1 MIRLQLCAT
10 VHTYAPLPHRTHTLC
25 ALHTQILYTH
35 SCSLSLAFLPFFL
48 FFFYLFLMLTCTQ
61 LHTHAR
67 TFPPMHANSLKGSL
81 FTHSYNT
88 SLSPPF
94 LLFLLLLL
102 LFSLPATLPLGS
114 VSWNGL
120 KELAPCTWSA
130 LFTRTC
136 MWAGRIVESSLSA
149 CTVHLGIGRVRAA
162 FCLSAHTCIKFGL
175 IYFKPNFFSSL
186 ASTFAVGFFFFS
198 DQPIHPH
205 RLGHLHSAYFLPEGG
220 VFLVYTLGV
229 KRLFSWFGL
238 WMKWRGARHRILE
251 DNLATPPKDTHTH
264 SQPLLLILCG
274 SRHHMLRLPSWLLVT
289 SLFMDAFPDG
299 LGEKIWVPT
308 REQRVQGFATPLL
321 SAGLQLQNRTELSSA
336 GKSASQKIQG
346 SVQ

>member
-1 MIRLQLCAT
+1 
-10 VHTYAPLPHRTHTLC
+10 
-25 ALHTQILYTH
+25 
-35 SCSLSLAFLPFFL
+35 
-48 FFFYLFLMLTCTQ
+48 MLTCTQ

-67 TFPPMHANSLKGSL
+67 TFPPMHANSLKGSV

-186 ASTFAVGFFFFS
+186 ASTFAVVFFFFLTS
-198 DQPIHPH
+198 QSIPIDLDTFIQLAFCPK
-205 RLGHLHSAYFLPEGG
+205 E
-220 VFLVYTLGV
+220 VF
-229 KRLFSWFGL
+229 F
-238 WMKWRGARHRILE
+238 
-251 DNLATPPKDTHTH
+251 
-264 SQPLLLILCG
+264 
-274 SRHHMLRLPSWLLVT
+274 
-289 SLFMDAFPDG
+289 
-299 LGEKIWVPT
+299 
-308 REQRVQGFATPLL
+308 
-321 SAGLQLQNRTELSSA
+321 
-336 GKSASQKIQG
+336 
-346 SVQ
+346 

>member
-1 MIRLQLCAT
+1 MK
-10 VHTYAPLPHRTHTLC
+10 
-25 ALHTQILYTH
+25 
-35 SCSLSLAFLPFFL
+35 CSLHPDMHVSREDCWELPQ
-48 FFFYLFLMLTCTQ
+48 C
-61 LHTHAR
+61 LHSPSRDR
-67 TFPPMHANSLKGSL
+67 TGQGSL
-81 FTHSYNT
+81 L
-88 SLSPPF
+88 SLSSH
-94 LLFLLLLL
+94 LHQIWANLFQAQ
-102 LFSLPATLPLGS
+102 F
-114 VSWNGL
+114 
-120 KELAPCTWSA
+120 
-130 LFTRTC
+130 FQ
-136 MWAGRIVESSLSA
+136 LS
-149 CTVHLGIGRVRAA
+149 GKY
-162 FCLSAHTCIKFGL
+162 FCCC
-175 IYFKPNFFSSL
+175 
-186 ASTFAVGFFFFS
+186 FFFFS

-205 RLGHLHSAYFLPEGG
+205 RLGHLHSACFLPEGG